1 MINTEQ
7 ILVTFESRERY
18 RKGSFTRKLF
28 TRDELLATET
38 EWGATARACLRS
50 LDKFHENN
58 ERIACVTDA
67 VDKSKTLLASPRIF
81 VRYFDDAKR
90 FA

>member
-1 MINTEQ
+1 MINTEK

-38 EWGATARACLRS
+38 AWGATARSCLRY
-50 LDKFHENN
+50 LDKFRENN

-67 VDKSKTLLASPRIF
+67 VDKSKSLLASPRIF
-81 VRYFDDAKR
+81 VRYAQTTKE
-90 FA
+90 